1 MVERVLVGDQT
12 PEAFTDVSSK
22 SNKTKQQYRQQIA
35 MPSAILVFGKPLL
48 SRTTAVLKETM
59 LWSLSHQSLEG
70 HQFKCGFQALPL
82 CHVTL
87 QPRVGGCLTPTL
99 GGPWVHSQAL
109 VGK

>member
-22 SNKTKQQYRQQIA
+22 SNKTKQYRQQIT

-70 HQFKCGFQALPL
+70 EPTQMQFPG
-82 CHVTL
+82 
-87 QPRVGGCLTPTL
+87 LTPLSYDFAAT
-99 GGPWVHSQAL
+99 G
-109 VGK
+109 